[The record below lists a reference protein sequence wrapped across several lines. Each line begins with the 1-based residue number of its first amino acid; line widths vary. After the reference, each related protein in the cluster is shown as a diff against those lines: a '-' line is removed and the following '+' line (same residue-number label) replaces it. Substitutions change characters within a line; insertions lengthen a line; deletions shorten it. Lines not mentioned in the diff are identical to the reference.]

1 MLMMCI
7 LRQMDVK
14 YQHPNIHLYMM
25 DLKAP
30 LIPEVEATD
39 DNGNDDEEVVSN
51 LGEDE
56 DNGLKSES
64 CSGSS
69 PEAKS
74 GSLDDWEIRRC
85 GAMAARLL
93 KDVKL

>member
-1 MLMMCI
+1 
-7 LRQMDVK
+7 MDVK
-14 YQHPNIHLYMM
+14 YQHPSIHLYMM

-30 LIPEVEATD
+30 LIPEVEAIN
-39 DNGNDDEEVVSN
+39 NGNDEEEVVSN
-51 LGEDE
+51 PGEDE
-56 DNGLKSES
+56 DPGVKSES

-74 GSLDDWEIRRC
+74 GDLDDWEIRRC